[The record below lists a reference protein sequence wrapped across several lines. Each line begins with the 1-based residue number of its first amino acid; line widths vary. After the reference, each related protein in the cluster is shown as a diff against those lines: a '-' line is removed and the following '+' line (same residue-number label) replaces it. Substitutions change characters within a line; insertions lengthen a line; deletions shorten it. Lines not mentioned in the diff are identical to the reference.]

1 MKPNPVVLIVSA
13 AFGDGHAK
21 VAEAIE
27 QSFKEKG
34 IDRVYIVD
42 LFAEVH
48 PYLNEL
54 FQRFYLN
61 TAVYVPKLYGFLYRI
76 TSRMK
81 PEQPLSQFLHS
92 IGKKK
97 AKSILDELQPD
108 IIIHTFPYLVASQL
122 SEEAESEVF
131 IFTVLTDYV
140 LHGRWIHP
148 CTMKYFTATESMKQ
162 ALLSAGV
169 PEERITISGIPI
181 RDAFRE
187 PMDRGQLLIKHGF
200 SESRRYI
207 LLSAGAY
214 GVMSNISMMTNT
226 VLEYSDFDLI
236 VLCGNNQDL
245 RLSLADLYLHN
256 PRIHILGYT
265 EEMHELMAVSSGLL
279 TKAGGITLT
288 EAIAM
293 SLPVIVY
300 RPLPGQEEGNAH
312 LLTGL
317 RVIYTAYNKHE
328 LIHRLRQLEIQP
340 CREEMQ
346 RFMHTLTR
354 KESSQTIVSE
364 VLEAIEQDLCAQQV

>member
-1 MKPNPVVLIVSA
+1 MKANPVVLIVSA
-13 AFGDGHAK
+13 GFGDGHAK

-27 QSFKEKG
+27 QSFKENG
-34 IDRVYIVD
+34 IDQVYIVD

-61 TAVYVPKLYGFLYRI
+61 TAVYVPKLYGILYRI

-81 PEQPLSQFLHS
+81 PEQPFSQFLHS

-122 SEEAESEVF
+122 SEEAESEVS

-140 LHGRWIHP
+140 LHGRWLHP
-148 CTMKYFTATESMKQ
+148 STLKYFTATESMKL

-187 PMDRGQLLIKHGF
+187 PMDREQLLIKHGL

-214 GVMSNISMMTNT
+214 GVMSNISMMINT

-236 VLCGNNQDL
+236 VLCGNNQGL
-245 RLSLADLYLHN
+245 RLSLVNLYLHN

-346 RFMHTLTR
+346 QFMHTLTR

-364 VLEAIEQDLCAQQV
+364 VLKATEQDLYAQ

>member
-13 AFGDGHAK
+13 GFGDGHAK

-27 QSFKEKG
+27 QSFIAKG
-34 IDRVYIVD
+34 IDQVFIVD

-48 PYLNEL
+48 PYLNEISR
-54 FQRFYLN
+54 RFYMRA
-61 TAVYVPKLYGFLYRI
+61 AVYVPKLYGILYRI

-81 PEQPLSQFLHS
+81 PQQPLSQFLHS
-92 IGKKK
+92 IGQKK
-97 AKSILDELQPD
+97 AKALLDELQPD
-108 IIIHTFPYLVASQL
+108 IIIHTFPYLVASRL
-122 SEEAESEVF
+122 SEEAGNEVS

-140 LHGRWIHP
+140 LHGRWLHP
-148 CTMKYFTATESMKQ
+148 YTMKYFTATESMKQ
-162 ALLSAGV
+162 ELLAAGV

-181 RDAFRE
+181 RAAFRK
-187 PMDRGQLLIKHGF
+187 PMDRGKLLIKHGF

-207 LLSAGAY
+207 LLAAGAY
-214 GVMSNISMMTNT
+214 GVMSNISMLINT
-226 VLEYSDFDLI
+226 VHEYSDFDLI
-236 VLCGNNQDL
+236 VLCGNNDGL
-245 RLSLADLYLHN
+245 RVSLVNLYLHN

-288 EAIAM
+288 EAMAM

-354 KESSQTIVSE
+354 EESSQTIVSE
-364 VLEAIEQDLCAQQV
+364 VLTLHSNR